1 VRTFVVYPARRAG
14 WAVLRE
20 GDADPLHF
28 ADREAAIGYARCLAA
43 ANRPSALKV
52 ETAYG
57 QVETGF
63 VFDREGEPRPLPVR
77 SARPP
82 ALF

>member
-1 VRTFVVYPARRAG
+1 MKVFVVYPNQRAG

-20 GDADPLHF
+20 GDADPMHF
-28 ADREAAIGYARCLAA
+28 ADRDAAIGYARCLAT

-57 QVETGF
+57 QLETGF
-63 VFDREGEPRPLPVR
+63 VFDREGPARPLASPR
-77 SARPP
+77 G
-82 ALF
+82 

>member
-1 VRTFVVYPARRAG
+1 MKVFVVYPNQRAG

-28 ADREAAIGYARCLAA
+28 QDREAAIGYARCLAT

-57 QVETGF
+57 QLEAGF
-63 VFDREGEPRPLPVR
+63 VFDREGSSRPL
-77 SARPP
+77 SGARG
-82 ALF
+82 